1 MKGKGVRGLAV
12 LIALVVIL
20 CLPAVGHADAGFFSG
35 GSDYG
40 GGSYSGGSSY
50 DGGSSSGGGSF
61 NPVMIFVDD
70 EEQAEGIWTSL
81 VLVVAVV
88 IVVIGFVNRKKKGN
102 AAQPAGGAPVAR
114 ATVDPVVL
122 RAKDPNFSVQAFL
135 EKVSNDYVQMQRCW
149 QEKNWAPMRPLMTD
163 ALYSQFDRQLD
174 ELRRNGQTNYV
185 ERIAVLGC
193 RIVDYRQDE
202 TNDLLTVELRTRI
215 VDYTLEDAT
224 GKLVS
229 GSRTAEKFMT
239 YEWTLLRSK
248 DMVTPKDD
256 EVRQVHCPNCG
267 APVAINKS
275 AQCEYCG
282 QVLEVSSYDWVL
294 SAVRG
299 ISQQTRGK

>member
-1 MKGKGVRGLAV
+1 MKGRGIRGLAV
-12 LIALVVIL
+12 LIVLLTIL
-20 CLPAVGHADAGFFSG
+20 SLPAVGHADAGFFSG
-35 GSDYG
+35 GADYGGSSYSG
-40 GGSYSGGSSY
+40 GGSYGGS
-50 DGGSSSGGGSF
+50 GSSSGGSF

-70 EEQAEGIWTSL
+70 EEQADSIWTGL

-88 IVVIGFVNRKKKGN
+88 VVVIGFVGKKKQ
-102 AAQPAGGAPVAR
+102 QPQQPGGGRPVAR
-114 ATVDPVVL
+114 TTVDPVVL

-135 EKVSNDYVQMQRCW
+135 EKVANDYVQMQRCW
-149 QEKNWAPMRPLMTD
+149 QDKNWEPMRPLMTD

-174 ELRRNGQTNYV
+174 ELRRSGQTNYV
-185 ERIAVLGC
+185 ERIAVLGS
-193 RIVDYRQDE
+193 RSGEYRQDQV
-202 TNDLLTVELRTRI
+202 NDILTVELRTRI

-224 GKLVS
+224 GALVS

-239 YEWTLLRSK
+239 YEWTLIRSK
-248 DMVTPKDD
+248 DMVTPAAD
-256 EVRQVHCPNCG
+256 EVREIHCPNCG

-282 QVLEVSSYDWVL
+282 QVLETSTYDWVL